1 MSIIF
6 VPKIKDSYENVPA
19 RSVLAKK
26 PRTNYN
32 SISERDLKRIVCL
45 RAMNVSYNNIAKLIH
60 RSANTCAWHVH
71 DKMLF
76 IEINQLQQ
84 KLINDIME
92 EDE

>member
-6 VPKIKDSYENVPA
+6 KPKIKDNYAGLVA
-19 RSVLAKK
+19 ASVLAKK

-32 SISERDLKRIVCL
+32 SISDADLHRIVCL
-45 RAMNVSYNNIAKLIH
+45 RAMNVSYNNIAKLIR

-84 KLINDIME
+84 KLISEIME
-92 EDE
+92 EVQ

>member
-1 MSIIF
+1 MSIVF
-6 VPKIKDSYENVPA
+6 VPKIKDSYANVPA

-26 PRTNYN
+26 PKTNYN

-92 EDE
+92 EEE

>member
-6 VPKIKDSYENVPA
+6 VPKIKDSYANVPA

-26 PRTNYN
+26 PKTNYN

-76 IEINQLQQ
+76 IEINQIQQ

-92 EDE
+92 ED

>member
-6 VPKIKDSYENVPA
+6 VPKIKDSYANVPA
-19 RSVLAKK
+19 RSVLAKEPK
-26 PRTNYN
+26 TNYN

>member
-6 VPKIKDSYENVPA
+6 VPKIKDSYANVPA

-26 PRTNYN
+26 PKTNYN

>member
-6 VPKIKDSYENVPA
+6 VPKIKDSYANVPA

-26 PRTNYN
+26 PKTNYN

-76 IEINQLQQ
+76 VEINQIQQ

-92 EDE
+92 EEE

>member
-1 MSIIF
+1 MSIVF
-6 VPKIKDSYENVPA
+6 VPKIKDSYANVPA

-26 PRTNYN
+26 PKTNYN

-71 DKMLF
+71 AKMLF
-76 IEINQLQQ
+76 IEINQIQQ

-92 EDE
+92 EE

>member
-6 VPKIKDSYENVPA
+6 VPKIKDSYANVPA

-26 PRTNYN
+26 PKTNYN

-92 EDE
+92 EE

>member
-6 VPKIKDSYENVPA
+6 VPKIKDSYANVPA

-26 PRTNYN
+26 PKTNYN

-76 IEINQLQQ
+76 IEINQIQQ

-92 EDE
+92 EEE